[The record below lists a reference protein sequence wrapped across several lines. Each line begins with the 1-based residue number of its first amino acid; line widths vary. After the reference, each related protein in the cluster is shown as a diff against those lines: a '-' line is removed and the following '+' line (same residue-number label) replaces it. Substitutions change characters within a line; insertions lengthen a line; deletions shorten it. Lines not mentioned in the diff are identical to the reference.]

1 MTDTSTDA
9 NVNVNP
15 NNYLEPMAAENI
27 FFAAFIVFTLLFI
40 IYLLKK

>member
-1 MTDTSTDA
+1 MTDTSIDK
-9 NVNVNP
+9 NVSVNP
-15 NNYLEPMAAENI
+15 NDYLEPQAAENI

>member
-27 FFAAFIVFTLLFI
+27 FFAAFIVFVIGFLI
-40 IYLLKK
+40 ILLKK